1 MKRFEVVSVP
11 DLVGGYRVQN
21 TEDGEVWDKVG
32 GVRLVAPTRVLATTL
47 NCLVRGFGAT
57 G

>member
-21 TEDGEVWDKVG
+21 TEDGYVWDKVG
-32 GVRLVAPTRVLATTL
+32 GY
-47 NCLVRGFGAT
+47 G
-57 G
+57 

>member
-11 DLVGGYRVQN
+11 DLVGGVQSS
-21 TEDGEVWDKVG
+21 EHGRRG
-32 GVRLVAPTRVLATTL
+32 GVGQGWGGTASGPTRVLATTL